1 MQPGTKLGPYE
12 ILAPLGA
19 GGMGEVYKARDARL
33 DRLVAIK
40 VLPEHLAKNPDSLAR
55 FEREAK
61 AVAALNHPNIL
72 AIHDLGKQD
81 DLVFAVME
89 LLDGESLRA
98 RLAHGPLP
106 VRKATELAVQMAHG
120 LAAAHEKGVIHRDL
134 KPDNLWITKDGRLK
148 ILDFG
153 LAKQATPFA
162 SGSGSLMP
170 TESLAVLGGV
180 HTEEGMI
187 LGTVGYMSPE
197 QVRGEAVDARSDIF
211 SFGAVFF
218 EMLTGRRAF
227 ARNSAS
233 DTLAA
238 ILRDD
243 PTEVADTSKPLPA
256 GLHRVLDHCLEKDAT
271 HRFHDAQD
279 LAFALE
285 SSLGDSGV
293 PSTGAMKAPRL
304 SPKSRLPLLAAFL
317 AGGVLVWGATLLF
330 RPAPAALR
338 PVALRYLTYSGRDS
352 SPAAS
357 PDGKTLAFTSN
368 RDGKSRIWLK
378 QLRGGGEVALSAGP
392 DDYPRF
398 SPDGASIL
406 FIRTEDGASSLYR
419 MSVLGTDPRKVVD
432 DAVYG
437 DWSPDGGRIAFL
449 RRILENGTDSS
460 SLCLIGSEGGGE
472 RELARLPG
480 VLLVQPRWSP
490 DGGAI
495 LLTTDQ
501 ATQSGLL
508 GELIRVDAKTGAI
521 REMQPARRFGEL
533 SSVAWL
539 SDDAVIYAQAES
551 VAGNG
556 AGTSTAMVYRENL
569 STGACQPLFWSPS
582 AAITLDL
589 LPGGRVVLDGHE
601 GQESLREIALE
612 GKEPPRWLT
621 QGSSNDRQP
630 VFGRDGD
637 WVCFSS
643 NRSGNLDLWAVSSRS
658 GVVRSLTD
666 DAAEDWDPGYTPD
679 GKHILWSSN
688 RSGAFEIWM
697 ANSDGSA
704 PRQVSHDGKD
714 AENPTMTRD
723 GTWVIYAS
731 SNPKG
736 PGIWKVHPDGSG
748 AALLVA
754 GSNLLLPEVSPDGQ
768 FVVFGGQTSQLHNTL
783 RVVRLDD
790 GSKTVFQMEVS
801 GSLKTPATLGR
812 CRWTP
817 DGRRLLFTGQNAQG
831 VNGIFVQD
839 FTPGKDT
846 LATRRPLAGF
856 DPDWVTESLGLSP
869 DGKRLVLAESERSF
883 SLMMADG
890 LPDLGRASK

>member
-1 MQPGTKLGPYE
+1 MQIGTKLGPYE

-19 GGMGEVYKARDARL
+19 GGMGEVYKAKDARL
-33 DRLVAIK
+33 DRFVAIK
-40 VLPEHLAKNPDSLAR
+40 VLPEHLAKSPEALAR
-55 FEREAK
+55 FERETK

-72 AIHDLGKQD
+72 GIFDIGHLEGT
-81 DLVFAVME
+81 VYAVME
-89 LLDGESLRA
+89 LLEGESLRA

-106 VRKATELAVQMAHG
+106 IRKATELAVQMANG
-120 LAAAHEKGVIHRDL
+120 LAAAHAKGVVHRDL
-134 KPDNLWITKDGRLK
+134 KPDNLWITSDGRLK

-153 LAKQATPFA
+153 LAKQVAAFA

-170 TESLAVLGGV
+170 TESLAGLGGS
-180 HTEEGMI
+180 HTEDGMV

-197 QVRGEAVDARSDIF
+197 QVRGEPVDARSDIF
-211 SFGAVFF
+211 SFGAVLF
-218 EMLTGRRAF
+218 EMLTGRKAF
-227 ARNSAS
+227 ARSSAS

-243 PTEVADTSKPLPA
+243 PTEVGDTSRPLPA
-256 GLHRVLDHCLEKDAT
+256 GLYRILDHCLEKEAV

-285 SSLGDSGV
+285 SALGDSGV
-293 PSTGAMKAPRL
+293 PSSGPVAAPRI
-304 SPKSRLPLLAAFL
+304 PPRSRLPWLGAFL
-317 AGGVLVWGATLLF
+317 AGALLTWGVIAFF
-330 RPAPAALR
+330 RPAPVELK

-368 RDGKSRIWLK
+368 RDGRTRIWLK
-378 QLRGGGEVALSAGP
+378 QLRGGGEVALSGGP
-392 DDYPRF
+392 DDFPRF

-406 FIRTEDGASSLYR
+406 FIRTENGIGSLYR

-432 DAVYG
+432 DALYG
-437 DWSPDGGRIAFL
+437 DWSPDGSRIAFL
-449 RRILENGTDSS
+449 RHITDNGMDSS
-460 SLCLIGSEGGGE
+460 SLLVIGAEGGGE
-472 RELARLPG
+472 RELARFPG
-480 VLLVQPRWSP
+480 LLLAQPRWSP
-490 DGGAI
+490 DGRSI

-508 GELIRVDAKTGAI
+508 GTLFRVDAKNGAI
-521 REMQPARRFGEL
+521 HETQPARRFGEL
-533 SSVAWL
+533 SAVAWL
-539 SDDAVIYAQAES
+539 SNDAVIYAQAES

-556 AGTSTAMVYRENL
+556 AGTSTAMIYRENL
-569 STGACQPLFWSPS
+569 STGVSQPLFWSPS
-582 AAITLDL
+582 AAVTLDL

-643 NRSGNLDLWAVSSRS
+643 NRSGNLDLWAVSSHS

-666 DAAEDWDPGYTPD
+666 DAAEDWDPGFTPD

-688 RSGAFEIWM
+688 RSGAFEVWM

-723 GTWVIYAS
+723 GVWVVYAS
-731 SNPKG
+731 SNPKA

-748 AALLVA
+748 ATLLVA
-754 GSNLLLPEVSPDGQ
+754 GSNFLLPEVSPDGQ
-768 FVVFGGQTSQLHNTL
+768 FVVFGSRASQLHCTL
-783 RVVRLDD
+783 FVVRLDD
-790 GSKTVFQMEVS
+790 GSKTVFQTEVS
-801 GSLKTPATLGR
+801 AILKTPATLGR

-817 DGRRLLFTGQNAQG
+817 DGRHLLFTGQDAKG
-831 VNGIFVQD
+831 INGIFIQD
-839 FTPGKDT
+839 FVPGKDT
-846 LATRRPLAGF
+846 ISTRRPLAGF
-856 DPDWVTESLGLSP
+856 DPDWVAESLGLSP
-869 DGKRLVLAESERSF
+869 DGKRLVLAESERTF
-883 SLMMADG
+883 SLMIADG
-890 LPDLGRASK
+890 LPDLRRPSK